1 MGKKIPFLNVI
12 LLILIFTLNITF
24 SQKLYIHYNYDDI
37 INTFEQLS
45 KTCSHYVKI
54 DTSQTR
60 YNLDSYKSCGKKPC
74 VNLIVFLTDFDSY
87 TLDRPSYYISSSI
100 HGDEVIGSSSLVEF
114 VKYFCDSYNYK
125 KNSLYHNILKTKL
138 IIMTPMT
145 NAYGY
150 YNKRREERVYIES
163 SNKYVDVDPNRDF
176 PYYNNKE
183 KIVNCMRT
191 LSARTINEI
200 FNEFI
205 ISGAITFHG
214 GDNVLGYPWG
224 NYLHIMNDKYNRKIS
239 TESPDFNAFD
249 SIGRMMVKNSKSE
262 KNEKNQ
268 IRKYGIGDMT
278 TTVYPLDGA
287 LEDWA
292 YGGWEKYEMNSNK
305 NKNKINP
312 IKTCKPD
319 SFNSNYNML
328 WNLSYY
334 NYDHNSSFNYF
345 DYKLRCLIY
354 LAEASYNKIPK
365 EEQYGVNDFD
375 IKEDN
380 RDIFDFYKTTDFFGH
395 IPRNMRLVYTGVDLI
410 SSSIYLNINNILKE
424 NSNQN
429 NNVIKYTIP
438 FIFMGCLTLKKYS
451 IYKIPFDHITKELL
465 DINYFQSQLNPIT
478 LIEEYNSTNNIKC
491 YYNNNTY
498 YNLTIEI
505 PHNNKALRYLG
516 KDDDPLHYFV
526 RPGGDYDYL
535 GNNLGINIDNL
546 YNKKGNLY
554 IIRGEAPDEDWG
566 KQKNPDPNVKPQ
578 SHAVRSKINKNYFVE
593 NGNYTLKSNYYFY
606 SYPIITLDDGD
617 INNKIKI
624 VDDIDSL
631 FYEDEFNFMKLI
643 INSDNSDVNI
653 NSQIRFNKVNKDNLL
668 TSENVFDVNIRID
681 IKLNQLNQNNN
692 LISRNKNKNKN
703 INLFSSIVF
712 SNDESNQNIYL
723 NCFHN
728 INNENN
734 IFITCNILNA
744 KTGNYIRKKLP
755 NAIIGFD
762 LKKDKKTFLNFFGVF
777 SFDENNKGQFIE
789 SNEMLCTNNFP
800 FYIHKEKEKYNFIN
814 DIYYKIN
821 INKISNTKLKIKFD
835 VNINNIK
842 YKNHYFLMFFPFCE
856 DIFFFNETNKQEKI
870 INLKKNSEAKILGKI
885 VYILPVEKEVYKKI
899 KNSEIDLKNIDNNLM
914 NITLHLQKISKKYN
928 SYETFPCSIIEYNSF
943 SSEESKNKFKNFFSK
958 FKNDTYTND
967 KDTKLYYIIG
977 LIISFLSIIII
988 IYIIT
993 KIIKKYRAKFKQFNE
1008 EPVEIS
1014 TSSNS

>member
-1 MGKKIPFLNVI
+1 MGKKNHFLNMI
-12 LLILIFTLNITF
+12 LIILIFTLNITF
-24 SQKLYIHYNYDDI
+24 SQKLYTHYDYDAI
-37 INTFEQLS
+37 FNTFEQLS
-45 KTCSHYVKI
+45 KTCNHYVKI
-54 DTSQTR
+54 DTSQNR

-74 VNLIVFLTDFDSY
+74 MNLIVFLTDFDSY

-100 HGDEVIGSSSLVEF
+100 HGDEVIGSSSMVEF
-114 VKYFCDSYNYK
+114 VKYFCESYNYK

-138 IIMTPMT
+138 IVMTPMT

-163 SNKYVDVDPNRDF
+163 SNKYIDVDPNRDF
-176 PYYNNKE
+176 PYYNKKE
-183 KIVNCMRT
+183 EIFNCMRT

-224 NYLHIMNDKYNRKIS
+224 NYLHVTKDKYRTIS

-249 SIGRMMVKNSKSE
+249 SIGKMMVKFSMSE
-262 KNEKNQ
+262 KNEKND
-268 IRKYGIGDMT
+268 IKKYGIGDMT
-278 TTVYPLDGA
+278 STVYPLDGA

-292 YGGWEKYEMNSNK
+292 YGGWEKYELYD
-305 NKNKINP
+305 KNKINP

-334 NYDHNSSFNYF
+334 NSDYNLSFNY

-354 LAEASYNKIPK
+354 LAEASSRKIPK
-365 EEQYGVNDFD
+365 EEQYGVDDFD
-375 IKEDN
+375 IKEDD

-410 SSSIYLNINNILKE
+410 SSSIYLNINNIIKS
-424 NSNQN
+424 NSNEN
-429 NNVIKYTIP
+429 NNIIKYTIP
-438 FIFMGCLTLKKYS
+438 FIFMGCLTLRKYS
-451 IYKIPFDHITKELL
+451 IYKIPFNHVTKELL
-465 DINYFQSQLNPIT
+465 DTNYFQSQLNSST
-478 LIEEYNSTNNIKC
+478 LIEEYNNTNNIKC
-491 YYNNNTY
+491 YYNSNTY
-498 YNLTIEI
+498 FNLTIEI
-505 PHNNKALRYLG
+505 PYKNKNLRNLG
-516 KDDDPLHYFV
+516 KNDDPLHYFE
-526 RPGGDYDYL
+526 RPGGEYDYL
-535 GNNLGINIDNL
+535 GNHLGINKDNL
-546 YNKKGNLY
+546 YNKKGYLY

-566 KQKNPDPNVKPQ
+566 KQQNPDPKVKPQ
-578 SHAVRSKINKNYFVE
+578 SHTVRSKINKDYFVE

-606 SYPIITLDDGD
+606 SYPIITLNDED
-617 INNKIKI
+617 INNNIKI
-624 VDDIDSL
+624 VDDVDSL

-643 INSDNSDVNI
+643 INSDNKEVNI
-653 NSQIRFNKVNKDNLL
+653 NPQIRFKKVNKDNNNLL
-668 TSENVFDVNIRID
+668 TSENLFDVNVRID

-703 INLFSSIVF
+703 INLFSSILF
-712 SNDESNQNIYL
+712 PTDENNYL

-734 IFITCNILNA
+734 IFISCNILSA

-755 NAIIGFD
+755 NTIIGFD
-762 LKKDKKTFLNFFGVF
+762 LKKDKKTFLNFFGIF
-777 SFDENNKGQFIE
+777 SFDENNKGKFIE
-789 SNEMLCTNNFP
+789 NNAMLCTNDIP
-800 FYIHKEKEKYNFIN
+800 FFINKEKENYNFID
-814 DIYYKIN
+814 DIYYKIK

-835 VNINNIK
+835 ITINNIK

-870 INLKKNSEAKILGKI
+870 IDIKKNSDAKILGKI
-885 VYILPVEKEVYKKI
+885 VYIIPVGKEVYRKI
-899 KNSEIDLKNIDNNLM
+899 QNSEIALKNINNNLL
-914 NITLHLQKISKKYN
+914 NITLQLNGLSKRYD
-928 SYETFPCSIIEYNSF
+928 SYESFPCSIIEYNSLLT
-943 SSEESKNKFKNFFSK
+943 EESKNKFKKFFSK
-958 FKNDTYTND
+958 FNMDIYSND
-967 KDTKLYYIIG
+967 KNINLYFIFG
-977 LIISFLSIIII
+977 LILGGIALLIIIF
-988 IYIIT
+988 IIT
-993 KIIKKYRAKFKQFNE
+993 IKTIKKYKAKFNKFNE